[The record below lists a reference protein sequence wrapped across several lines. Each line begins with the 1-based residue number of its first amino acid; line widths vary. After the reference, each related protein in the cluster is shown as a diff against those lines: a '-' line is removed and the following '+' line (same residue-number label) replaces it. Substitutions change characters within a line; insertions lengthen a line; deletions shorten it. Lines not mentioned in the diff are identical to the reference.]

1 MAWVDSAATY
11 YWAGTD
17 AEGYYKNATG
27 NNWVNAAGTVAGAG
41 KYPGLANADSI
52 VFPSWA
58 VHALSAN
65 AVDDADLNNAALT
78 GSIVDITVDDGFA
91 HAIGSRQYPLY
102 LKMSGSPA
110 LKFDSDDHGDIYL
123 LTGTTAVAS
132 CNVLKTADSEDAL
145 HLGFGSTICTLLN
158 VLGGTVVLDAT
169 LFGVTNLGAT
179 TLTVAKQEAL
189 AAPNLMLAAP
199 VATMLTNR
207 GGVIDWIA
215 GTVDELKNH
224 DGTFR
229 CEKSTTART
238 LTASTCYGGVVDFR
252 TGVPGTITL
261 TADIAYLGGEVYW
274 DFGENLGRS

>member
-1 MAWVDSAATY
+1 MAWTDSAASY
-11 YWAGTD
+11 YWTGD
-17 AEGYYKNATG
+17 DDDGDFQNGTG
-27 NNWVNAAGTVAGAG
+27 NNWDSSTGTAAGAG
-41 KYPGLANADSI
+41 NYPSKANADSI
-52 VFPSWA
+52 VLPSWGSYDIDTN
-58 VHALSAN
+58 VNNSA
-65 AVDDADLNNAALT
+65 AT
-78 GSIVDITVDDGFA
+78 GSIVNVTVEDGFA
-91 HAIGSRQYPLY
+91 HAVGSRAVPLY